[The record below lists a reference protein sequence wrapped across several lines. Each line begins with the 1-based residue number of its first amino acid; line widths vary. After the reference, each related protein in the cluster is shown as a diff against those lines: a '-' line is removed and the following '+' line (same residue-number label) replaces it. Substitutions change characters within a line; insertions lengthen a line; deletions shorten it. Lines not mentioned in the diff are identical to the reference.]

1 MTTKTTTTT
10 KKRMIIRPS
19 TLGPRGEGPARRHP
33 LPAAL
38 TPPGATALPLALRS
52 PYLPAPV
59 CSLSSFLRSACLCS
73 RNSAPVTCCW
83 GRGWSLTHSEVLGS
97 VIYPGHPRDPS
108 PANLNCVL
116 NPSYWPGPCY
126 KLRRPPIALLLPPA
140 LLPGLHLP
148 RELCC
153 HFTSTHHIPPTDYHL
168 SRSGPTWKMPEL
180 AMPFQTLIWTAH
192 QPLKGPFSLVSF
204 LPTPSVLP
212 CPTRLLQGRGV
223 PGSQIVDTSFFLCT
237 GFTQLSFFFQ
247 NCSSPTDVCIW
258 TNST

>member
-1 MTTKTTTTT
+1 A
-10 KKRMIIRPS
+10 
-19 TLGPRGEGPARRHP
+19 LGPRGEGPARRHP

-52 PYLPAPV
+52 PSLPA
-59 CSLSSFLRSACLCS
+59 ACLCS

-83 GRGWSLTHSEVLGS
+83 GWGWSLTHSEVLGS
-97 VIYPGHPRDPS
+97 VIYPGHPGDPS

-153 HFTSTHHIPPTDYHL
+153 HFTSTHHIPPTDYRL

-180 AMPFQTLIWTAH
+180 ALPLRTLIWTAH
-192 QPLKGPFSLVSF
+192 QPLKSLVSF

-212 CPTRLLQGRGV
+212 CHTRLLQGRGV
-223 PGSQIVDTSFFLCT
+223 PDSQIVDISFFLCT

-247 NCSSPTDVCIW
+247 NRSSPTDVCIW
-258 TNST
+258 TNSTKNKTNKHSAQLLNTTWKKHWHYFQ